1 MEYLIV
7 IEQTRT
13 GFSAYSRTDSYPI
26 FFASEHFLEI
36 ISPEDRRKE

>member
-26 FFASEHFLEI
+26 
-36 ISPEDRRKE
+36 

>member
-13 GFSAYSRTDSYPI
+13 GFSAYSRTDSYLI
-26 FFASEHFLEI
+26 
-36 ISPEDRRKE
+36 